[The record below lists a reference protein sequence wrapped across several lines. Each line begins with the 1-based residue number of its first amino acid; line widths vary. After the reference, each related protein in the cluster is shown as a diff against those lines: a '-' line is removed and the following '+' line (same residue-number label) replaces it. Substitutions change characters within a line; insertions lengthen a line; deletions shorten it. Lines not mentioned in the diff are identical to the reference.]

1 MEGQGYFAD
10 SELRIKGAIQLYQIT
25 QDESFKLRK
34 MFPNIAIKVCSRRKK
49 GRGSKTYWCEEGKRI
64 QEAIDKLR
72 EGEA

>member
-1 MEGQGYFAD
+1 M
-10 SELRIKGAIQLYQIT
+10 YQIT